1 MRKQQQKKNKSP
13 TPRRASA
20 QLATGLARPPS
31 RPTWPGPPTHSVNP
45 PPDRNPS
52 RRPTPPPLP
61 TTAATPPPPHS
72 RSGRGPIP
80 SPPTQPPRRRRIA
93 SSASTAPTPSSLVPA
108 PRPAPRRRPGSAG
121 RRARAPHRPAT
132 LLRCTSRSPVTA
144 PSLTPVPR
152 PPFSLDLAVALHLAS
167 SSPSCASPSSPIWM
181 RHHPSTSP
189 EATTSGPP
197 RRTASSPPIVPVFL
211 LHERSCSAS
220 SRRPRHLP
228 EHTAFPLQL
237 PCEEPPSYPPFPP
250 PVRPPFATP
259 SRARAHRRTRS
270 PRSPSRLRPAQ
281 CLRSPCLDRRPAR
294 PYRPDQPPRSPR
306 SPRRPRPPL
315 AAIAADCNRRRLH
328 WPGRAPK
335 RAGAHTPV
343 TRSPVAVWPPGHR
356 QVGPSP

>member
-1 MRKQQQKKNKSP
+1 M
-13 TPRRASA
+13 T
-20 QLATGLARPPS
+20 
-31 RPTWPGPPTHSVNP
+31 
-45 PPDRNPS
+45 PPDRFLGLNCPDPIVPGARAS
-52 RRPTPPPLP
+52 PC
-61 TTAATPPPPHS
+61 APPPPWL
-72 RSGRGPIP
+72 
-80 SPPTQPPRRRRIA
+80 RRA
-93 SSASTAPTPSSLVPA
+93 PCSSPA
-108 PRPAPRRRPGSAG
+108 PPGDPVAVHEPLAG
-121 RRARAPHRPAT
+121 DGPLPHARA
-132 LLRCTSRSPVTA
+132 TA
-144 PSLTPVPR
+144 
-152 PPFSLDLAVALHLAS
+152 PFSLDLAVALHLAS

-220 SRRPRHLP
+220 SCRPRLLP
-228 EHTAFPLQL
+228 EHTALPLQL
-237 PCEEPPSYPPFPP
+237 PCEEPPSSPPFPP

-281 CLRSPCLDRRPAR
+281 CLHSPCLDRRPAR
-294 PYRPDQPPRSPR
+294 PYHPDQPPRSPR

-315 AAIAADCNRRRLH
+315 AAIAADCNCRRLH
-328 WPGRAPK
+328 LPGRAPK